1 MVTARRRRSTAPRPG
16 EFYGRALSEAERADL
31 PVALEIEGVDEE
43 IALLRLRLRT
53 ALTERPEDLQL
64 MFKGIDLLAKTVATR
79 YRLSKRAERDL
90 SASLANV
97 VRGLGDLWPAAADGP
112 GAADDG
118 E

>member
-1 MVTARRRRSTAPRPG
+1 MAAERRRPKRTAAAR
-16 EFYGRALSEAERADL
+16 FYADALSESEQADL
-31 PVALEIEGVDEE
+31 PIALEIEGVDQE
-43 IALLRLRLRT
+43 IALLRLRLRS
-53 ALTERPEDLQL
+53 AIEEKPEDMAL
-64 MFKGIDLLAKTVATR
+64 MLRGIDLLAKTVSTR